1 MANDP
6 NTGKSADVV
15 IIGGGVI
22 GSSIATWLGADPG
35 FDGTVMVIE
44 RDRTYARA
52 STPLSAGGIRQ
63 QFSIRENIEMGLHAR
78 DFLRSAAEHLSVDG
92 EPPELTFRE
101 AGYLFLASA
110 EGRTQL
116 AENHALQTECG
127 AAIAWLD
134 RAALA
139 ARFPWLRTEDLAAGC
154 FGESGE
160 GWIDPNALLQAFKRK
175 ARSLGA
181 VYRDA
186 EVVEIGRTATRAHSV
201 TLDDGSRIEAGTI
214 VIAAGPNS
222 GAVGRMAGIDIP
234 VGPRKR
240 SVFVFDCR
248 TPLWPEEPGRLAPLT
263 IDTSGVFVRPE
274 GSGFICGVS
283 PPEDQDPETW
293 DDEVDWPMW
302 DDVVWPALAHRIP
315 AFEAIKPTGAWA
327 GWYDYNSLDQN
338 ALIGPHP
345 ELDGLL
351 VATGFSGHGLQQ
363 APSIGRAVMELIT
376 MGRYRSIDL
385 QRFGVDRVLSGE
397 TVKEKNVV

>member
-1 MANDP
+1 MDKNAVM
-6 NTGKSADVV
+6 ADVV

-22 GSSIATWLGADPG
+22 GSSIATWLGADAA
-35 FDGTVMVIE
+35 FDGSVTVVE

-78 DFLRSAAEHLSVDG
+78 DFLRSAADHLSVDG
-92 EPPELTFRE
+92 EAPDLTFRE

-110 EGRTQL
+110 EGRAQL
-116 AENHALQTECG
+116 AENHALQTACG
-127 AAIAWLD
+127 ADIAWLD
-134 RAALA
+134 RPDLA

-175 ARSLGA
+175 ARDLGA

-186 EVVEIGRTATRAHSV
+186 EVVGIERDGGRATAV
-201 TLDDGSRIEAGTI
+201 LLNDGTRIEAGTI

-222 GAVGRMAGIDIP
+222 GAVGRMAGVEIP

-248 TPLWPEEPGRLAPLT
+248 TSLWPDAPKRLAPLT
-263 IDTSGVFVRPE
+263 IDASGVFMRPE
-274 GSGFICGVS
+274 GAGFICGVS

-293 DDEVDWPMW
+293 DDQVDWPMW
-302 DDVVWPALAHRIP
+302 DEVVWPALAHRIP

-345 ELDGLL
+345 ELGGLL

-363 APSIGRAVMELIT
+363 APSIGRAVSELIT
-376 MGRYRSIDL
+376 TGRYRSIDL
-385 QRFGVDRVLSGE
+385 RRFGLERLLTGE
-397 TVKEKNVV
+397 AVKEKNVV

>member
-1 MANDP
+1 MDKNAV
-6 NTGKSADVV
+6 TADVV
-15 IIGGGVI
+15 IVGGGVI
-22 GSSIATWLGADPG
+22 GSSIATWLGADAG
-35 FDGTVMVIE
+35 FDGSVTVVE

-78 DFLRSAAEHLSVDG
+78 DFLRSADEHLAVDG
-92 EPPELTFRE
+92 EAPDLTFRE

-110 EGRTQL
+110 EGRAQL
-116 AENHALQTECG
+116 AENHALQTACG
-127 AAIAWLD
+127 ADIAWLD
-134 RAALA
+134 RPDLE

-154 FGESGE
+154 FGETGE

-175 ARSLGA
+175 ARDLGA

-186 EVVEIGRTATRAHSV
+186 EVVGIERDGGRATAV
-201 TLDDGSRIEAGTI
+201 LLNDGTRIEAGTI

-222 GAVGRMAGIDIP
+222 GAVGRMAGIEIP

-248 TPLWPEEPGRLAPLT
+248 TSLSPDAPKRLAPLT
-263 IDTSGVFVRPE
+263 IDASGVFMRPE
-274 GSGFICGVS
+274 GAGFICGVS

-293 DDEVDWPMW
+293 DDQVDWPMW
-302 DDVVWPALAHRIP
+302 DEVVWPALAHRIP

-338 ALIGPHP
+338 ALVGPHP

-363 APSIGRAVMELIT
+363 APSIGRAVTELIT
-376 MGRYRSIDL
+376 TGRYQSIDL
-385 QRFGVDRVLSGE
+385 KRFGLERLLTGE
-397 TVKEKNVV
+397 AVKEKNVV